1 MNPDALFDALA
12 SSVEPETKENPL
24 LKGIYFDL
32 ASVELD
38 FAFIESLTLTKSTRS
53 GTPEP
58 FRMMPFQKKLIG
70 NLLGWKREDGSRL
83 YRTAYL
89 GCARKQSK
97 TQTIGAVALDLLV
110 MDPEPYQEIYA
121 AAKTSEQAEKLY
133 LAASEMVMAHEE
145 LPDILQIIP
154 YRREIRHR
162 TNGGMFKALTSE
174 GKAKHGSNPS
184 TILYDEFHVWGAR
197 EEELRKALSTGRG
210 ARRQPLE
217 VYLTTAGVDEETM
230 CYREYEYSKRII
242 EGLVED
248 PTYFPLI
255 YEVPKEADWTDKS
268 LWHLANP
275 ALGVTVRM
283 EYLEEEFV
291 KAMNMPHLQTEFRQ
305 LYLNQW
311 VNSKS
316 AWIPL
321 PKWDA
326 CSWNISS
333 PFPVTPALTLR
344 P

>member
-1 MNPDALFDALA
+1 VDLDGKQSLFD
-12 SSVEPETKENPL
+12 SRFSGT
-24 LKGIYFDL
+24 YFDA

-58 FRMMPFQKKLIG
+58 FVMMPFQKKLIG
-70 NLLGWKREDGSRL
+70 NLLGWKRPDGSRL
-83 YRTAYL
+83 YRTGFL
-89 GCARKQSK
+89 TVARKNTK
-97 TQTIGAVALDLLV
+97 TQTVGALALDLLV

-145 LPDILQIIP
+145 LPDLLQIIP

-197 EEELRKALSTGRG
+197 EEELRKALRTGRG

-230 CYREYEYSKRII
+230 CFREQQYARDILAGI
-242 EGLVED
+242 MED
-248 PTYFPLI
+248 PTYFPMI
-255 YEVPKEADWTDKS
+255 YEVPKDADWTDRD
-268 LWHLANP
+268 LWYLANP
-275 ALGVTVRM
+275 ALGVTVSM
-283 EYLEEEFV
+283 DFLNEEFV
-291 KAMNMPHLQTEFRQ
+291 RAMNSPHLQTEFRQ

-316 AWIPL
+316 SWIPL
-321 PKWDA
+321 QKFDLCGWDGA
-326 CSWNISS
+326 R
-333 PFPVTPALTLR
+333 PVPAL
-344 P
+344 